1 VSESPAYVPPFVRA
15 SRDSGLSLRASRVER
30 DEVDGDLED
39 DDGDAASEH
48 DGDADGDPDLNA
60 GAPARVR
67 EGLPPSYRM
76 RAEPHYVEAL
86 VERSLPASDPP
97 VPPPPAVPAP
107 VAAPVFEL
115 PAPPLPPSLAAAASS
130 LADAFDAIQAALRD
144 VPLRGRPLRDRV
156 AIELARAEAT
166 RGRWLA
172 DAALVLQVEPLP
184 ALDEVDLLRILAGVF
199 EAFGPENRL
208 SGGAAAMALPQGSCP
223 VFGDERLLTTALGA
237 LLAAVHALIEDRGD
251 ARKVRV
257 ALGPRREAATR
268 TIEISQTAVRL
279 PAAVYARFFDAEWAE
294 HPAGASGALLLAA
307 ARKIALAHGG
317 SLDIAAQEGGGSRLV
332 LSVPAAD

>member
-1 VSESPAYVPPFVRA
+1 MSESPAYVPPFVRA
-15 SRDSGLSLRASRVER
+15 SRDSGLPLSASRVER
-30 DEVDGDLED
+30 DEVDGDLD
-39 DDGDAASEH
+39 DDGDAASEL
-48 DGDADGDPDLNA
+48 DADADPDLNA

-86 VERSLPASDPP
+86 VERSLPASDLPAP
-97 VPPPPAVPAP
+97 VAAAVPVP

-115 PAPPLPPSLAAAASS
+115 TAATVPASLAAAASS

-172 DAALVLQVEPLP
+172 DAAVVLQIEPLP

-208 SGGAAAMALPQGSCP
+208 SGGAAAMALPEGTCP

-279 PAAVYARFFDAEWAE
+279 PAAVYARFFDADWAD
-294 HPAGASGALLLAA
+294 HPAGPSGALLLAA

>member
-1 VSESPAYVPPFVRA
+1 MSESPAYVPPFVRA
-15 SRDSGLSLRASRVER
+15 SRDSGLPLSASRVER
-30 DEVDGDLED
+30 DEVDGDLD
-39 DDGDAASEH
+39 DDGDAVSEL
-48 DGDADGDPDLNA
+48 DADADPDLNA

-86 VERSLPASDPP
+86 VERSLPASDLPAP
-97 VPPPPAVPAP
+97 VAAAVPVP

-115 PAPPLPPSLAAAASS
+115 TAATVPASLAAAASS

-172 DAALVLQVEPLP
+172 DAAVVLQIEPLP
-184 ALDEVDLLRILAGVF
+184 ALDEVDLLRILSGVF

-208 SGGAAAMALPQGSCP
+208 SGGAAAMALPEGTCP

-279 PAAVYARFFDAEWAE
+279 PAAVYARFFDADWAD
-294 HPAGASGALLLAA
+294 HPAGPSGALLLAA